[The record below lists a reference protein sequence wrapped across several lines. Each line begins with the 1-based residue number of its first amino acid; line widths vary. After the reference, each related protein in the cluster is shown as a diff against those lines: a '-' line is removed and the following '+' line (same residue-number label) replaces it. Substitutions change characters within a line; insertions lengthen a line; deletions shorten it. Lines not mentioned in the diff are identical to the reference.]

1 MAKKELKGLSRGEA
15 VSLYSAIRDIK
26 SGNLD
31 KEAMVAYVLLRVK
44 LKGIHDDFE
53 KARAEISEQTKPEG
67 WKEGDPVTEW
77 NKSFSEIMQKWL
89 DEKTD
94 IDAKILSTDS
104 CISLITS
111 NPDLPGSIG
120 DVIMTFMNK

>member
-1 MAKKELKGLSRGEA
+1 MIKKELKGLSRGEV

-53 KARAEISEQTKPEG
+53 KARAEISEQTKPAG

-94 IDAKILSTDS
+94 IDAKVLSTDN
-104 CISLITS
+104 CVSLISS

>member
-1 MAKKELKGLSRGEA
+1 MKKELKGLSRGEV

-44 LKGIHDDFE
+44 LKSIHDDFE
-53 KARAEISEQTKPEG
+53 KARAEISEQTKPAG
-67 WKEGDPVTEW
+67 WKEGDSVTEW
-77 NKSFSEIMQKWL
+77 NKSFSEILQKWL

-94 IDAKILSTDS
+94 IEAKILSTDG

-111 NPDLPGSIG
+111 NPDLPGSVG
-120 DVIMTFMNK
+120 DMIMMFLNK

>member
-1 MAKKELKGLSRGEA
+1 MKKELKGLSRGEV

-26 SGNLD
+26 SGNLG
-31 KEAMVAYVLLRVK
+31 KEEMVAYVLLRVK

-67 WKEGDPVTEW
+67 WKEGDPVNGW

-120 DVIMTFMNK
+120 DVIMTLMNK

>member
-1 MAKKELKGLSRGEA
+1 MAKKGLSRGEV

-44 LKGIHDDFE
+44 LKSIHDDFE
-53 KARAEISEQTKPEG
+53 KARAEISEQTKPTG

-94 IDAKILSTDS
+94 IDAKILSTDN
-104 CISLITS
+104 CVSLITS

-120 DVIMTFMNK
+120 DVIMAYMNK

>member
-1 MAKKELKGLSRGEA
+1 
-15 VSLYSAIRDIK
+15 
-26 SGNLD
+26 
-31 KEAMVAYVLLRVK
+31 
-44 LKGIHDDFE
+44 
-53 KARAEISEQTKPEG
+53 KPEG

-77 NKSFSEIMQKWL
+77 NKSFSEILQKWL

-111 NPDLPGSIG
+111 NPDLPGSVG
-120 DVIMTFMNK
+120 DMIMMFLNK

>member
-1 MAKKELKGLSRGEA
+1 MAKKELKVLSRGEV

-31 KEAMVAYVLLRVK
+31 KEEMVAYVLLRVK
-44 LKGIHDDFE
+44 LKSIHDDFE
-53 KARAEISEQTKPEG
+53 KARAEISEQTKPAG
-67 WKEGDPVTEW
+67 WKEGDSVTDW
-77 NKSFSEIMQKWL
+77 NKSFSEILQKWL

-94 IDAKILSTDS
+94 IEAKILSTDG

-120 DVIMTFMNK
+120 DVIMMFLNK